1 MLDST
6 KPYCGFNNIDELNA
20 HVEGVFAECIEVP
33 NHMLPERF
41 HDKVRG
47 GRTLAR
53 LEKVCDKR
61 DGLTDHRKLKAL
73 KAENCE
79 NYRKQF
85 EETGSFE
92 YNGHRD
98 ELQLHKNQMAMV
110 RGMLNSGMI
119 EADDLLEG

>member
-1 MLDST
+1 MKSVEEML
-6 KPYCGFNNIDELNA
+6 KELEVA
-20 HVEGVFAECIEVP
+20 VKECIVVP
-33 NHMLPERF
+33 NSLLPETH
-41 HDKVRG
+41 HDNVRG